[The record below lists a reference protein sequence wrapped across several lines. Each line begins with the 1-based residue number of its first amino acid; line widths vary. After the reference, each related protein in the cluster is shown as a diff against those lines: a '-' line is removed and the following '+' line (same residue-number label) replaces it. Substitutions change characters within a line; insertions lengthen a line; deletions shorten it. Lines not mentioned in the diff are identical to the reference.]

1 MIERILSF
9 ALNKRLVVIVVCMLV
24 AAYGYYSWTQLEV
37 EAYPDVADV
46 TSQVITQAPG
56 LAAEEVEQQITVPL
70 ERQLNGTP
78 GLVSMRSKSTF
89 GLSLITLVFRD
100 GSDSYWARQRI
111 QERIQNVALPAG
123 VTAGLDDLTSPIGE
137 IYRYTLE
144 SKTRNLRE
152 LSEIQRWIVIP
163 GLKQV
168 PGVVNVN
175 NFGGVTTQF
184 QLELDPDAL
193 TRFKLSLKNITD
205 AIGANSASAGG
216 SVLTRGEY
224 GYVIRGIGLVQTL
237 DDMGNIVVTEHNGV
251 PVYVR
256 DLGKLK
262 LGVQERHG
270 IVGKDDRNDVV
281 EGIVL
286 LLKGENAQRVM
297 DGVHAKVD
305 ELNARLK
312 AQDVRI
318 VSYIDRSN
326 LMHATVS
333 KVSHTILEGI
343 GLVLIVLI
351 LFLGSPRSAL
361 IVAVTIPLSMLIA
374 FILMN
379 LTNIPANLL
388 SLGAIDFGIIID
400 GAIVM
405 ANAILRYREQEPTE
419 PFKIEEVLRRATLAA
434 KPVFFATLILIT
446 AYFPLFAF
454 QRVEAKLFTPMAYVI
469 GYALF
474 GALLLSLTLVPALAY
489 MAYRKPRK
497 IFRNPV
503 LDWVTAF
510 YRRLLAF
517 SLRLP
522 GFVYAATGIGAA
534 SVIFFGATVGR
545 DFLPQLD
552 EGSIWLQVT
561 MPAGISLQK
570 ATEMAADL
578 RKVAREF
585 PEVSY
590 IVTQDGRN
598 DDGTDPFTPSHIEA
612 SVGLKPYDTWPKGE
626 TKAQL
631 IQRMDERFHQM
642 PGYTVGFSQPMIDGV
657 YDKMSGAHSALV
669 VEVFG
674 DDFKELRRIANEMVA
689 VLKDTP
695 GSRDV
700 SVDQEPP
707 LPQLVVQADRA
718 AIARDGINISDVTDL
733 LETGVG
739 GSPFSKVLIGDRQY
753 DVSLRFPEGARNSPQ
768 AIGDLVLTSATGAQ
782 IPLSQVAGIHLKTG
796 ESNISHDMGRR
807 QLTVKLD
814 YHDRDLSSFLADAKN
829 RIAQRVH
836 FDPAKYHIQWGGQ
849 FENQQR
855 AQARLGLILLL
866 VLGGMLVLLYAA
878 FAQMRQALLVL
889 SVVPLAT
896 LGGLIALHITGT
908 TLNVASAVGFIS
920 LFGVAVHNSIIV
932 VSHINTVRDRGMQ
945 LFDAVMTGA
954 ADRLRPV
961 LMTACVAAI
970 GMVPAALASGVG
982 SDVQRNLAIVVVGG
996 LILMTP
1002 LTLLI
1007 VPTLYFVIERWAA
1020 ARAGVT
1026 QLQPSPAE

>member
-1 MIERILSF
+1 MIERVLSF
-9 ALNKRLVVIVVCMLV
+9 ALNKRVLVIVIALMV
-24 AAYGYYSWTQLEV
+24 AVYGYYSWTQLAV

-46 TSQVITQAPG
+46 TSQVVTQAPG

-70 ERQLNGTP
+70 ERELNGTP
-78 GLVSMRSKSTF
+78 NLVSMRSKSTF

-100 GSDSYWARQRI
+100 GTESYWARQRI
-111 QERIQNVALPAG
+111 QERIQNVALPSG
-123 VTAGLDDLTSPIGE
+123 ITAGLDDLTSPIGE

-144 SKTRNLRE
+144 SKTKNLRE
-152 LSEIQRWIVIP
+152 LSEAQRWTVIP
-163 GLKQV
+163 ALKQV

-175 NFGGVTTQF
+175 NFGGITTQF
-184 QLELDPDAL
+184 QLELDPSAL
-193 TRFKLSLKNITD
+193 TRFNISLKNVTD
-205 AIGANSASAGG
+205 AISANSASAGG

-237 DDMGNIVVTEHNGV
+237 EDMGNIVITEHNGI

-256 DLGKLK
+256 DLGTLK

-270 IVGKDDRNDVV
+270 VLGKDDKNDTI

-286 LLKGENAQRVM
+286 LLKGENAARVM

-305 ELNARLK
+305 ELNAKLK
-312 AQDVRI
+312 ADDIRI
-318 VSYIDRSN
+318 VPYLDRSN
-326 LMHATVS
+326 LMNATVS

-361 IVAVTIPLSMLIA
+361 IVAVTIPLSMLVA

-405 ANAILRYREQEPTE
+405 ANAILRYRELEPDQ
-419 PFKIEEVLRRATLAA
+419 PFKMDEVLRRAALAA

-474 GALLLSLTLVPALAY
+474 GALLLSLTLVPVLAY
-489 MAYRKPRK
+489 MAYRKPRR

-503 LDWVTAF
+503 LERLTVF
-510 YRRLLAF
+510 YRWLLARF
-517 SLRLP
+517 LKRPILAY
-522 GFVYAATGIGAA
+522 VAAGIGAIG
-534 SVIFFGATVGR
+534 VVFFGASVGR

-570 ATEMAADL
+570 ATDMAAEL
-578 RKVAREF
+578 RRVVREF

-612 SVGLKPYDTWPKGE
+612 SVGLKPYDTWPNGE

-631 IQRMDERFHQM
+631 IQRMDARFHQM
-642 PGYTVGFSQPMIDGV
+642 PGYTIGFSQPMIDGV

-674 DDFKELRRIANEMVA
+674 EDFKELRRIANEIVA
-689 VLKDTP
+689 VLNDTP

-707 LPQLVVQADRA
+707 LPQLVVQVDRA
-718 AIARDGINISDVTDL
+718 AIARDGINVSDVMDL
-733 LETGVG
+733 LQTGIG
-739 GSPFSKVLIGDRQY
+739 GSPFSKVIIGDRQY
-753 DVSLRFPEGARNSPQ
+753 DVSVRFPDDARNSPQ
-768 AIGDLVLTSATGAQ
+768 AIGALVLTSATGAR
-782 IPLSQVAGIHLKTG
+782 IPLSQVARIFLKTG
-796 ESNISHDMGRR
+796 ESNISHDLNRR
-807 QLTVKLD
+807 ELTVKLD
-814 YHDRDLSSFLADAKN
+814 YQNRDLSSFLADAKQN
-829 RIAQRVH
+829 IAKRVH
-836 FDPAKYHIQWGGQ
+836 FDPNKYSLQWGGQ

-855 AQARLGLILLL
+855 AQARLGLIMLL
-866 VLGGMLVLLYAA
+866 VLGGMLILLYAT
-878 FAQMRQALLVL
+878 FAQIRQAMLILT
-889 SVVPLAT
+889 VVPLAT
-896 LGGLIALHITGT
+896 LGGLIALYITGT

-920 LFGVAVHNSIIV
+920 LFGVAVQNSLIV
-932 VSHINTVRDRGMQ
+932 VSHINTVRERGLQ
-945 LFDAVMTGA
+945 LFDAVITGA

-961 LMTACVAAI
+961 LMTTCVASI
-970 GMVPAALASGVG
+970 GMVPAALATGVG
-982 SDVQRNLAIVVVGG
+982 SDVQRNLATVVVGG

-1020 ARAGVT
+1020 ARVGAMQAVPG
-1026 QLQPSPAE
+1026 PAE